1 MDHPVIRESLCCRVD
16 SPGDSRRPDIQL
28 YVKTGAELHGEG
40 KFFGPQHSKGRP
52 GGLPE
57 GSDTFRP
64 AAKSV

>member
-40 KFFGPQHSKGRP
+40 KFFWTAAV
-52 GGLPE
+52 E
-57 GSDTFRP
+57 G
-64 AAKSV
+64 